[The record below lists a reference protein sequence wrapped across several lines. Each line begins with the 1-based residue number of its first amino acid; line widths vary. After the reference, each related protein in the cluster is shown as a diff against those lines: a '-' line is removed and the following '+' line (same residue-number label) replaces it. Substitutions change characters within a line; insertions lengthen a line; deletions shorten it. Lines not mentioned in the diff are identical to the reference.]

1 MIREYNFVLNVD
13 QFRTELVPAMHE
25 FSIRRSAS
33 RLRSLIWKASRRP
46 SSIDA
51 VATSGSRLLIL
62 GIEFH
67 LYTLL
72 NRQRALAIAERQVAQ
87 DLIVALCLEYVTT
100 ERKLHDITTP
110 GLIQWLCEELPGFGE
125 SFRYCTRE
133 KLSLPFGEGA
143 ELYQTS
149 DVETNL
155 RILRSVVIPEQ
166 HETERKTSVS
176 ILEQALSSPNY
187 ALGLVAF

>member
-1 MIREYNFVLNVD
+1 MTREYIFVLNVD

-33 RLRSLIWKASRRP
+33 RLRSLIWKASRRHR
-46 SSIDA
+46 SIDA
-51 VATSGSRLLIL
+51 VATTSSRLLIPR
-62 GIEFH
+62 
-67 LYTLL
+67 
-72 NRQRALAIAERQVAQ
+72 N
-87 DLIVALCLEYVTT
+87 
-100 ERKLHDITTP
+100 P
-110 GLIQWLCEELPGFGE
+110 
-125 SFRYCTRE
+125 E

-155 RILRSVVIPEQ
+155 RTLRSVVISEQ
-166 HETERKTSVS
+166 HETERQTTVS

-187 ALGLVAF
+187 ALGMVAF